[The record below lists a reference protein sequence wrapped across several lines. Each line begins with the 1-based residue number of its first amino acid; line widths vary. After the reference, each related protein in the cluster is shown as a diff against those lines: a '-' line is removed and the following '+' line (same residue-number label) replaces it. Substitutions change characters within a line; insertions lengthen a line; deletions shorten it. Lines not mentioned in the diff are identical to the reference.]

1 MKPDPVLAW
10 LVLFLWSPQM
20 LVRSLQCYSCNYN
33 SSQASCDQFSP
44 EPSWRESC
52 PASSQSCLI
61 TRGHFQSVTLLTR
74 ECGGPAG
81 PATISGCR
89 TRQLGGGVSATICSC
104 SGDLCNINTGG
115 AGKAC
120 SNINTFALTTI
131 IYFVLSSPLL

>member
-74 ECGGPAG
+74 ECGGPASL
-81 PATISGCR
+81 TQGCR
-89 TRQLGGGVSATICSC
+89 TRELGGGAEATICSC
-104 SGDLCNINTGG
+104 STDLCNLHTDG
-115 AGKAC
+115 AGRT
-120 SNINTFALTTI
+120 STNIIVLVTI
-131 IYFVLSSPLL
+131 LYLIVSETL